1 MVAMVIKLKRAYEE
15 ASRAD
20 GARVLVDRL
29 WPRGV
34 KKDEAEIQLWLK
46 DLAPSNEL
54 RTWFHA
60 RPERWE
66 AFRERYLQELRES
79 PAAEA
84 LGNLYDLTHKRKR
97 VTLIFGAKD
106 EEHNNAVVLKQLLEG
121 MKKPPAHLGAE
132 AAAVPS
138 RGRARRRA

>member
-1 MVAMVIKLKRAYEE
+1 MVIKLKRAYEG

-20 GARVLVDRL
+20 GSRVLVDRL
-29 WPRGV
+29 WPRGI

-60 RPERWE
+60 RPDRWQG
-66 AFRERYLQELRES
+66 FRERYLQELRET

-84 LGNLYDLTHKRKR
+84 LEQLCELTRKKKR
-97 VTLIFGAKD
+97 VTLVFAAKD

-121 MKKPPAHLGAE
+121 MKKPPAHLGAD

-138 RGRARRRA
+138 RARARRRA